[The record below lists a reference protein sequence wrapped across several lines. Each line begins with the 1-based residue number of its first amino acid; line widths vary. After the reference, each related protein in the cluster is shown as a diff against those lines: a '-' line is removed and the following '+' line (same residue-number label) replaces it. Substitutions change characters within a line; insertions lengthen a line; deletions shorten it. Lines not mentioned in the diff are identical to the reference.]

1 MKFVTVMD
9 MWLLLMNGILLG
21 AILYYGK
28 KLVELVKFTRDD
40 RFDDNI
46 KKAVILENQRIVS
59 IINKELA
66 TFKSAQAMGDPSYDT
81 LITELETILGLVKK

>member
-21 AILYYGK
+21 SILYYGK
-28 KLVELVKFTRDD
+28 KLVELVKSTKDD
-40 RFDDNI
+40 KFDDNI
-46 KKAVILENQRIVS
+46 KKAVSLENQRIIS
-59 IINKELA
+59 IINKELN
-66 TFKSAQAMGDPSYDT
+66 TFKSAQTMGDSSYDN